1 MQKIFRN
8 KINIGISFRIALL
21 LFSVSL
27 IFSSCFTYND
37 IEFKSVNST
46 EVRKL
51 KLEKTVLVMNVK
63 LNNPNR
69 YKIKVIKAD
78 LDLFVGGTAAGKA
91 LLTEK
96 VILKKKSEDDY
107 DVIVEINPKDL
118 TKALL
123 SNALGIAFQKK
134 VQVKVKGK
142 VKGRVFIFGKN
153 IDVEFK
159 ENIDVGSLKLN

>member
-1 MQKIFRN
+1 
-8 KINIGISFRIALL
+8 
-21 LFSVSL
+21 
-27 IFSSCFTYND
+27 
-37 IEFKSVNST
+37 
-46 EVRKL
+46 
-51 KLEKTVLVMNVK
+51 MNVK